1 MTSRPGGRLFY
12 FKTFSICPKAV
23 DFSVGYLYNDS
34 MVKLGCVYVLSPRGK
49 STTERG
55 RRSMAQTVTAIL
67 VAAGSSRR
75 MGFDKLSHRLP
86 GGLTVLQTSLG
97 AFERHPRVNEI
108 VLVAGANLETCRE
121 LAAACSKP
129 CKAVSGGATRAES
142 VRAGL
147 AAATG
152 EIVAIHDAARP
163 FVSEAVI
170 TEAIRAA
177 EHSGAAAPAVP
188 VKDTVKVAGA
198 DGRVIDTPDRSTLF
212 AVQTPQCFRR
222 DLYIQALEAVS
233 GERANLVTDDC
244 SLFELAGLPVV
255 LTSGDYAN
263 LKITTKED
271 LKGENTMRIGHGYD
285 VHRLVEGRKLILGG
299 VDIPYE
305 KGLLGHSDADVLLHA
320 ISDALLGAAA
330 LGDIGKHFPDTDPR
344 YEGADSLRLLQ
355 EVGRLVHEAGYTV
368 GNIDA
373 TILCQAPKLAPHIQT
388 MRTNIAG
395 ALGLAVDR
403 VSVKA
408 TTEEHLGFTGQG
420 QGIAAHAVAL
430 LES

>member
-1 MTSRPGGRLFY
+1 MCT
-12 FKTFSICPKAV
+12 ICPV
-23 DFSVGYLYNDS
+23 WPDIYNIRKGAP
-34 MVKLGCVYVLSPRGK
+34 V
-49 STTERG
+49 
-55 RRSMAQTVTAIL
+55 MAQTVTAIL

-86 GGLTVLQTSLG
+86 GGLTVLQTSLR
-97 AFERHPRVNEI
+97 AFENHPRVTEL
-108 VLVAGANLETCRE
+108 VLVAGANLDVCRQ
-121 LAAACSKP
+121 LAASCGKP
-129 CKAVSGGATRAES
+129 CTAVSGGATRAES

-147 AAATG
+147 AAASG

-163 FVSEAVI
+163 FVSEEVI
-170 TEAIRAA
+170 TAAIEAA
-177 EHSGAAAPAVP
+177 EKNGAAAPAVP
-188 VKDTVKVAGA
+188 VKDTVKVAGK
-198 DGRVIDTPDRSTLF
+198 DGRVLNTPDRSTLF

-222 DLYIQALEAVS
+222 ELYCQALASVS
-233 GERANLVTDDC
+233 GDKADLVTDDC

-255 LTSGDYAN
+255 LTAGDYAN

-285 VHRLVEGRKLILGG
+285 VHRLVEDRRLILGG

-344 YEGADSLRLLQ
+344 YKGADSLRLLQ
-355 EVGRLVHEAGYTV
+355 EVGRLIGEAGYTV

-373 TILCQAPKLAPHIQT
+373 TVLCQAPKLAPHIQT
-388 MRTNIAG
+388 MRANIAG
-395 ALGLAVDR
+395 ALGVDADC

-430 LES
+430 LEG